1 MRSAD
6 RAAAL
11 ALGAIGLLPA
21 LAAAHER
28 WVPNAPRFPIN
39 RLYFQQMSGEVLLFS
54 IGATIAVFG
63 VVVLWY
69 LFAPGI
75 VDSLTPVTAAGKER
89 EARRNIVARAFR
101 WFARFA
107 LDGELEGRFMPVG
120 LRVATFVFGRIP
132 AFVLGLGAY
141 QGWLVMPSFPV
152 GDDQLGLALRI
163 ASCVLAVWVL
173 SGIFWRALGV
183 VMLAVFVYLCVAYG
197 IAAIDAIPVLAS
209 AFFYLFAPRARG
221 AGVTGRQLL
230 GMRLSLGIGFFLLG
244 LINKIFLA
252 ELFIGVG
259 DQHPDI
265 VAGPQA
271 LFPALT
277 REAWSFTT
285 ALGEMVFGLL
295 MLFGAFNRVTTLIL
309 AFIFA
314 NFIAVFGLAEIVHVY
329 PIAGFLLLF
338 FRGGRGTSL
347 DGIVFRANV
356 RFWRRLRH
364 SSSTLVFGGAVG
376 TVASVAAGLL
386 IFVPLVLVTEVV
398 PVLAGTGVPR
408 GYKPPPLPPPAAKW
422 GPPPPPGA
430 KPHADHEPRHAG
442 VVTMVGDVHVE
453 IVVRRDGGI
462 RLWLSDDVRR
472 PIAPRDARGSIK
484 IERTGFS
491 RQLPLEA
498 DPAGALAASGPAPIV
513 PALYTYVLQIRGVPA
528 STSLNVPA
536 GGTDAIATK
545 TPRPPR

>member
-163 ASCVLAVWVL
+163 ASCTCA
-173 SGIFWRALGV
+173 SRTGSRRSTRSPCWRARSSTCSRLV
-183 VMLAVFVYLCVAYG
+183 
-197 IAAIDAIPVLAS
+197 
-209 AFFYLFAPRARG
+209 RG
-221 AGVTGRQLL
+221 A
-230 GMRLSLGIGFFLLG
+230 
-244 LINKIFLA
+244 
-252 ELFIGVG
+252 
-259 DQHPDI
+259 
-265 VAGPQA
+265 
-271 LFPALT
+271 
-277 REAWSFTT
+277 
-285 ALGEMVFGLL
+285 
-295 MLFGAFNRVTTLIL
+295 
-309 AFIFA
+309 
-314 NFIAVFGLAEIVHVY
+314 
-329 PIAGFLLLF
+329 
-338 FRGGRGTSL
+338 
-347 DGIVFRANV
+347 RA
-356 RFWRRLRH
+356 
-364 SSSTLVFGGAVG
+364 
-376 TVASVAAGLL
+376 
-386 IFVPLVLVTEVV
+386 
-398 PVLAGTGVPR
+398 
-408 GYKPPPLPPPAAKW
+408 
-422 GPPPPPGA
+422 
-430 KPHADHEPRHAG
+430 
-442 VVTMVGDVHVE
+442 
-453 IVVRRDGGI
+453 
-462 RLWLSDDVRR
+462 
-472 PIAPRDARGSIK
+472 
-484 IERTGFS
+484 
-491 RQLPLEA
+491 
-498 DPAGALAASGPAPIV
+498 
-513 PALYTYVLQIRGVPA
+513 
-528 STSLNVPA
+528 
-536 GGTDAIATK
+536 
-545 TPRPPR
+545 